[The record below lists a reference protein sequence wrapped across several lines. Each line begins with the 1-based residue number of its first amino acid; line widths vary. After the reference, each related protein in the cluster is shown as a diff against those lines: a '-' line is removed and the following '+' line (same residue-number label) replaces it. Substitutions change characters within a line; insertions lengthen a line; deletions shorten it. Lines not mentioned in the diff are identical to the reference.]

1 MDKLIIT
8 GGARLD
14 GEIRI
19 SGAKNAALP
28 ILAATLLA
36 DGPVTVGNLPHLHD
50 ITTMIELFGR
60 MGIEPVIDE
69 KLSVEIDPRT
79 IKTLVAPYEL
89 VKTMRASILVL
100 GPMVARFGEAE
111 VALPGG
117 CAIGSRPVDL
127 HIRGLEAMGAKIEV
141 EGGYIKAK
149 APEGGL
155 RGAHFFFDTVSVTGT
170 ENIMMAAAL
179 AKGRSVLQNAAR
191 EPEVVDLANFINA
204 MGGNVQ
210 GAGTDTITIDGVERL
225 HSATYRVM
233 PDRIET
239 GTYLV
244 AAAVTGG
251 RVKVKDTDPTI
262 LEAVLEKLKESGADI
277 NVGEDWIE
285 LDMHGKRPKAVNL
298 RTAPY
303 PAFPTDMQA
312 QFISL
317 NAIAEGTG
325 AVIETIFENR
335 FMHVYEMHRMGA
347 QIQVEGN
354 TAIVTG
360 VKSLKGAPV
369 MATDLRASASLVLSA
384 LVAEGDTLIDRIYH
398 IDRGYECIEE
408 KLQMLGAKI
417 RRVPADS
424 PQVQGCTFRIE
435 CGQVDDLAGSSRLR
449 TDVPMLTIA
458 LSKGRILDD
467 TLPLLAEA
475 GIVPTENP
483 DKSRKLIIPT
493 TQDDVRLLIVRA
505 TDVPTYV
512 EHGAADLGVAGKDV
526 LMEYGGQ
533 GMYEPLD
540 LQIAQCKLMTAGVV
554 GAAEPKG
561 RLRVATKFVNVA
573 KRYYAEQ
580 GRQVDIIKLYGSME
594 LAPLI
599 NLADKI
605 IDVVDTGNT
614 LRANG
619 LEPQDLIATISS
631 RLVVNKA
638 SMKMQHARIQSLID
652 TLRNAVESRHRG

>member
-1 MDKLIIT
+1 MDKLIIS
-8 GGARLD
+8 GGQPLE

-36 DGPVTVGNLPHLHD
+36 DEPVTVCNLPHLHD

-60 MGIEPVIDE
+60 MGVQPVIDE
-69 KLSVEIDPRT
+69 KLSVEVDART

-127 HIRGLEAMGAKIEV
+127 HIRGLEAMGAKIDV

-179 AKGRSVLQNAAR
+179 AKGRSVLENAAR
-191 EPEVVDLANFINA
+191 EPEVVDLANCLIA
-204 MGGNVQ
+204 MGAKIQ

-225 HSATYRVM
+225 HGARYKVM

-244 AAAVTGG
+244 AAAATGG
-251 RVKVKDTDPTI
+251 KVKLKDTDPTI
-262 LEAVLEKLKESGADI
+262 LEAVLAKLQEAGAEVTTGD
-277 NVGEDWIE
+277 DWIA

-312 QFISL
+312 QFIAL

-325 AVIETIFENR
+325 TVIETIFENR
-335 FMHVYEMHRMGA
+335 FMHVYEMSRMGA
-347 QIQVEGN
+347 HVQIEGN

-360 VKSLKGAPV
+360 VPALKAAPV
-369 MATDLRASASLVLSA
+369 MATDLRASASLVIAA

-408 KLQMLGAKI
+408 KLQLLGAKI
-417 RRVPADS
+417 RRVP
-424 PQVQGCTFRIE
+424 G
-435 CGQVDDLAGSSRLR
+435 
-449 TDVPMLTIA
+449 
-458 LSKGRILDD
+458 
-467 TLPLLAEA
+467 
-475 GIVPTENP
+475 
-483 DKSRKLIIPT
+483 
-493 TQDDVRLLIVRA
+493 
-505 TDVPTYV
+505 
-512 EHGAADLGVAGKDV
+512 
-526 LMEYGGQ
+526 
-533 GMYEPLD
+533 
-540 LQIAQCKLMTAGVV
+540 
-554 GAAEPKG
+554 
-561 RLRVATKFVNVA
+561 
-573 KRYYAEQ
+573 
-580 GRQVDIIKLYGSME
+580 
-594 LAPLI
+594 
-599 NLADKI
+599 
-605 IDVVDTGNT
+605 
-614 LRANG
+614 
-619 LEPQDLIATISS
+619 
-631 RLVVNKA
+631 
-638 SMKMQHARIQSLID
+638 
-652 TLRNAVESRHRG
+652 